1 MPRERQR
8 AMNFDIGKLCKDL
21 ASGTDAGAF
30 GYDLLR
36 WAGKQE
42 IIDRVLSNKL
52 LQTSRDK
59 LQSAAKDFRGKDIPV
74 LPFRLFKL
82 FDTVGDRLGYE
93 APYFLRRKVLLVS
106 ALSAWLW
113 NDPED
118 IATLE
123 ECIWALC
130 DDYTW
135 SLPSHMH
142 GSSLTLE
149 INTGYSNRSKRRDA
163 ALNLDLFACETGL
176 ALAEIC
182 ALLGDRLNPFIVERA
197 RSEVMRRVIDSY
209 MEKATI
215 QHWEILDSNWCAVCA
230 GSIGSAAMLLVENDL
245 DLAAILRG
253 LLPVMDRYIAGFSE
267 DGACTEGLNYWT
279 YGISFFVV
287 FAELLGR
294 RTAGKLDLLSD
305 KRFPSIALFQ
315 QNCFFPGAAT
325 LTFSDVE
332 ANAKYRPGVTCFLAE
347 HFQEVMAPPL
357 ESAMDVMHSHCYN
370 FAPALSDLLWTTNT
384 LVSKQAQPQ
393 LCVIYEKAQWLLCSG
408 DDDTGF
414 AAKAGNNDE
423 EHNHNDV
430 GSFLF
435 SRHGVMLLCDIG
447 MGEYTKSYFG
457 PGRYDTFCTSS
468 RSHNIPIVDG
478 NSQRDGKEYCARN
491 VTFYDS
497 GSMSMDIAPAYA
509 VDGLTSLMRYLSF
522 DNKTG
527 SLSLL
532 DEIKV
537 SRPMEVVER
546 FISFVRPCIE
556 DGAVIIEEGA
566 TSCTL
571 LTKTAQVPQ
580 IGITE
585 HVNHQGKA
593 LDVYTIDYTI
603 FLKECAVFEVVVS

>member
-1 MPRERQR
+1 
-8 AMNFDIGKLCKDL
+8 MNVDIGKLCRGL
-21 ASGTDAGAF
+21 ASGTDDGAF
-30 GYDLLR
+30 GYALFR

-42 IIDRVLSNKL
+42 IIDQVLNNPL
-52 LQTSRDK
+52 LQVSRDK
-59 LQSAAKDFRGKDIPV
+59 LQDVAKEFRGKDIPV

-82 FDTVGDRLGYE
+82 FDTDGDRLGYE
-93 APYFLRRKVLLVS
+93 APYFFRRKVLLTF

-142 GSSLTLE
+142 GSSLTIE
-149 INTGYSNRSKRRDA
+149 TNAGFSNSSKSRDA
-163 ALNLDLFACETGL
+163 AKNALNLDLFACETGL

-182 ALLGDRLNPFIVERA
+182 ALLGDKLNPFIVERS

-209 MEKATI
+209 MQKATI

-230 GSIGSAAMLLVENDL
+230 GSIGSAAMLLVDNDL
-245 DLAAILRG
+245 DLATILRN
-253 LLPVMDRYIAGFSE
+253 LLPVMDRYIAGFCE

-294 RTAGKLDLLSD
+294 RTAGTIDLLSD
-305 KRFPSIALFQ
+305 KRFASIALFQ

-332 ANAKYRPGVTCFLAE
+332 ANDKYRPGLTSFLAE

-370 FAPALSDLLWTTNT
+370 FAPALSDMLWTTGT

-393 LCVIYEKAQWLLCSG
+393 PCVIYEKAQWLLCSG
-408 DDDTGF
+408 YDDTGF
-414 AAKAGNNDE
+414 AAKAGHNDE

-430 GSFLF
+430 GSFIF
-435 SRHGVMLLCDIG
+435 SKHGVMLLCDIG
-447 MGEYTKSYFG
+447 KGEYTKSYFG
-457 PGRYDTFCTSS
+457 PGRYDTFCNSS
-468 RSHNIPIVDG
+468 LSHNVPIIDG
-478 NSQRDGKEYCARN
+478 YGQSDGREYCARDVN
-491 VTFYDS
+491 FDRN
-497 GSMSMDIAPAYA
+497 GLMSMDISPAYA
-509 VDGLTSLMRYLSF
+509 VSGLTSLRRHITLVPDTGCLVLS
-522 DNKTG
+522 
-527 SLSLL
+527 
-532 DEIKV
+532 DEIEV

-546 FISFVRPCIE
+546 FVSFVRPRIE
-556 DGAVIIEEGA
+556 NGHVVIEQGAI
-566 TSCTL
+566 SCGFLSNTN
-571 LTKTAQVPQ
+571 QVPV

-585 HVNHQGKA
+585 HINHRGKSV
-593 LDVYTIDYTI
+593 DVYTID
-603 FLKECAVFEVVVS
+603 FRLSLKEDAVFKLTVT

>member
-1 MPRERQR
+1 
-8 AMNFDIGKLCKDL
+8 MNFDIGKICKDL

-30 GYDLLR
+30 GNELLR
-36 WAGKQE
+36 WARKQE
-42 IIDRVLSNKL
+42 IIDQVLNNPL
-52 LQTSRDK
+52 LQASRDK
-59 LQSAAKDFRGKDIPV
+59 LQSAVKELRGKDIPV
-74 LPFRLFKL
+74 LPFRLFKM
-82 FDTVGDRLGYE
+82 FDTIGDRLGYE
-93 APYFLRRKVLLVS
+93 APYFFRRKVLLVS

-142 GSSLTLE
+142 GSSLTIE
-149 INTGYSNRSKRRDA
+149 TNVGYSDSSKRRHA
-163 ALNLDLFACETGL
+163 AKSALNLDLFACETGL

-182 ALLGDRLNPFIVERA
+182 ALLGDKLNPFIVERA

-209 MEKATI
+209 MQKETI
-215 QHWEILDSNWCAVCA
+215 QHWETLDSNWCAVCA

-245 DLAAILRG
+245 DLAAILRN
-253 LLPVMDRYIAGFSE
+253 LLPVMERYIAGFSE

-305 KRFPSIALFQ
+305 KRFASIALFQ

-325 LTFSDVE
+325 LTFSDVD
-332 ANAKYRPGVTCFLAE
+332 ANDKYRPGVTCFLAE
-347 HFQEVMAPPL
+347 HFQEVMVPPL
-357 ESAMDVMHSHCYN
+357 ESAMDIMHSHCYN
-370 FAPALSDLLWTTNT
+370 FAPALSDLLWTANA

-393 LCVIYEKAQWLLCSG
+393 PCVIYEKAQWLLCSG
-408 DDDTGF
+408 YDDTGF
-414 AAKAGNNDE
+414 AAKAGHNDE

-435 SRHGVMLLCDIG
+435 SKHGVMLLCDIG
-447 MGEYTKSYFG
+447 KGEYTKSYFG

-468 RSHNIPIVDG
+468 KGHNVPIIDG
-478 NSQRDGKEYCARN
+478 QNQSDGKEYCARN
-491 VTFYDS
+491 VTFDQN

-509 VDGLTSLMRYLSF
+509 VGGLTSLMRHISF
-522 DNKTG
+522 DHATG
-527 SLSLL
+527 SLTLI

-537 SRPMEVVER
+537 FRPMKVVER
-546 FISFVRPCIE
+546 FVSFVRPRIE
-556 DGAVIIEEGA
+556 NGHVVIEQGA
-566 TSCTL
+566 TGCAL
-571 LTKTAQVPQ
+571 LSNTTRAPE

-585 HVNHQGKA
+585 HINHQGKSV
-593 LDVYTIDYTI
+593 DVYTID
-603 FLKECAVFEVVVS
+603 FQLSLKEDAVFQLTVS

>member
-1 MPRERQR
+1 
-8 AMNFDIGKLCKDL
+8 MNVDIGKLCRDL
-21 ASGTDAGAF
+21 ASGTNDGAF
-30 GYDLLR
+30 GYNLLR

-42 IIDRVLSNKL
+42 TIDQVLNNPL
-52 LQTSRDK
+52 LQASRDK
-59 LQSAAKDFRGKDIPV
+59 LQSASKELRGKDIPV
-74 LPFRLFKL
+74 LQFRLFKL

-93 APYFLRRKVLLVS
+93 APYFSRRKTLLVS

-113 NDPED
+113 NDPGD
-118 IATLE
+118 IETLE

-142 GSSLTLE
+142 GSSLTIE
-149 INTGYSNRSKRRDA
+149 TIVGYSKTSKRRDA

-182 ALLGDRLNPFIVERA
+182 ALLGDKLNPFIVERA

-215 QHWEILDSNWCAVCA
+215 QHWEVLDSNWCAVCA
-230 GSIGSAAMLLVENDL
+230 GSIGSAAMLLVENDI
-245 DLAAILRG
+245 DLAAILRN
-253 LLPVMDRYIAGFSE
+253 LLPVMERYIAGFSE

-305 KRFPSIALFQ
+305 KRFAPIALFQ

-332 ANAKYRPGVTCFLAE
+332 ANDKYRPGVTCFLAE
-347 HFQEVMAPPL
+347 HFEEVMAPPL

-393 LCVIYEKAQWLLCSG
+393 PCVIYPKAQWLLCSG
-408 DDDTGF
+408 FDGTGF
-414 AAKAGNNDE
+414 AAKAGHNDE

-435 SRHGVMLLCDIG
+435 SKHGVMLLCDIG
-447 MGEYTKSYFG
+447 KGEYTKSYFG
-457 PGRYDTFCTSS
+457 PDRYDTFCTSS
-468 RSHNIPIVDG
+468 KSHNLPIVDG
-478 NSQRDGKEYCARN
+478 HSQRDGREYCARN
-491 VTFYDS
+491 VTFDQN
-497 GSMSMDIAPAYA
+497 GSISMDIAPTYA
-509 VDGLTSLMRYLSF
+509 VSGLTSLVRRLSF

-527 SLSLL
+527 RLSLL

-537 SRPMEVVER
+537 SRPMDVVER
-546 FISFVRPCIE
+546 FVSFVRPRIE
-556 DGAVIIEEGA
+556 NGAVIIEEGA

-571 LTKTAQVPQ
+571 STKISQDPQ
-580 IGITE
+580 IGTTE
-585 HVNHQGKA
+585 HINHQGKSEV
-593 LDVYTIDYTI
+593 VYTIDFI
-603 FLKECAVFEVVVS
+603 LSLKENAVFELVVS

>member
-1 MPRERQR
+1 
-8 AMNFDIGKLCKDL
+8 MNVDVGKLCKDL
-21 ASGTDAGAF
+21 ASGTDEGSF
-30 GYDLLR
+30 GFDLLR
-36 WAGKQE
+36 WAGKQKV
-42 IIDRVLSNKL
+42 IDQVLNNPL

-59 LQSAAKDFRGKDIPV
+59 LQSAAKELRGKDIPV

-113 NDPED
+113 NNPED

-142 GSSLTLE
+142 GSSLTVE
-149 INTGYSNRSKRRDA
+149 TNVSSSRSSIHHDA
-163 ALNLDLFACETGL
+163 SKSALNLDLFACETGL

-182 ALLGDRLNPFIVERA
+182 ALLGDKLNPFIVERA
-197 RSEVMRRVIDSY
+197 RTEVMRRVIDSY
-209 MEKATI
+209 MHKSTI

-245 DLAAILRG
+245 DLAAILRN
-253 LLPVMDRYIAGFSE
+253 LLPVIDRYIAGFSE

-287 FAELLGR
+287 FAEFLRR
-294 RTAGKLDLLSD
+294 RTAGKFDLLSD
-305 KRFPSIALFQ
+305 KRFASIALFQ

-332 ANAKYRPGVTCFLAE
+332 ANDKYRPGVTCFLVE

-357 ESAMDVMHSHCYN
+357 VSAMDVMHSHCYN
-370 FAPALSDLLWTTNT
+370 FAPALSDLLWTTDA
-384 LVSKQAQPQ
+384 LLSKQAQTQP
-393 LCVIYEKAQWLLCSG
+393 CIIYEKAQWLLCSG
-408 DDDTGF
+408 HDDTGF

-435 SRHGVMLLCDIG
+435 SRHGIMLLCDIG
-447 MGEYTKSYFG
+447 KGEYTKSYFG
-457 PGRYDTFCTSS
+457 PERYDTFCTSS
-468 RSHNIPIVDG
+468 KSHNVPIVDG
-478 NSQRDGKEYCARN
+478 QNQRDGKEYCARD
-491 VTFYDS
+491 VVFDQK
-497 GSMSMDIAPAYA
+497 GSVLMDIAPAYS
-509 VDGLTSLMRYLSF
+509 VGGLTSLVRHLSF
-522 DNKTG
+522 DNKRG
-527 SLSLL
+527 HLSLL

-537 SRPMEVVER
+537 SRPMEIAER
-546 FISFVRPCIE
+546 FVSFVRPRIE
-556 DGAVIIEEGA
+556 NGAVIIEEGA
-566 TSCTL
+566 TTCTL
-571 LTKTAQVPQ
+571 VTTTSLPPQ
-580 IGITE
+580 IGVSE
-585 HVNHQGKA
+585 HINHQGRSV
-593 LDVYTIDYTI
+593 LVYTIDYTI
-603 FLKECAVFEVVVS
+603 FVEESAEFELVIT

>member
-1 MPRERQR
+1 
-8 AMNFDIGKLCKDL
+8 MNVDIGKLCRDL
-21 ASGTDAGAF
+21 ASGTNDGAF
-30 GYDLLR
+30 GYNLLR
-36 WAGKQE
+36 WAGKRE
-42 IIDRVLSNKL
+42 TIDRVLNNPL
-52 LQTSRDK
+52 LQASHDK
-59 LQSAAKDFRGKDIPV
+59 LQSDAKELRGKDIPV

-118 IATLE
+118 IETLE

-142 GSSLTLE
+142 GSSLTIE
-149 INTGYSNRSKRRDA
+149 TNAGYSNSSKRRDA
-163 ALNLDLFACETGL
+163 VLNLDLFACETGL

-182 ALLGDRLNPFIVERA
+182 ALLGDKLNPFIVERA

-209 MEKATI
+209 MQKATI
-215 QHWEILDSNWCAVCA
+215 QHWELLNSNWCAVCA
-230 GSIGSAAMLLVENDL
+230 GSIGSAAMLLVDNDL
-245 DLAAILRG
+245 DLAAILRN
-253 LLPVMDRYIAGFSE
+253 LLPVMERYIAGFSE

-305 KRFPSIALFQ
+305 KRFAPIALFQ

-332 ANAKYRPGVTCFLAE
+332 ANDKYRPGVTCFLAE
-347 HFQEVMAPPL
+347 HFEEVMAPPL
-357 ESAMDVMHSHCYN
+357 ESAMDIMHSHCYN

-393 LCVIYEKAQWLLCSG
+393 PCVVYPKAQWLLCSG
-408 DDDTGF
+408 YDGTGF
-414 AAKAGNNDE
+414 AAKAGHNDE

-447 MGEYTKSYFG
+447 KGEYTKSYFG
-457 PGRYDTFCTSS
+457 PDRYDTFCTSS
-468 RSHNIPIVDG
+468 KSHNVPIVDG
-478 NSQRDGKEYCARN
+478 HGQRDGREYCARN
-491 VTFYDS
+491 VTFDQN
-497 GSMSMDIAPAYA
+497 GSILMDIAPTYA
-509 VDGLTSLMRYLSF
+509 VNGLTSLVRRLSF
-522 DNKTG
+522 DNQTG
-527 SLSLL
+527 RLSLL
-532 DEIKV
+532 DDIKV

-546 FISFVRPCIE
+546 FVSFVRPRVE
-556 DGAVIIEEGA
+556 NGAVIIEEGS

-571 LTKTAQVPQ
+571 SAKTSQDPQ

-585 HVNHQGKA
+585 HINHQGKSVA
-593 LDVYTIDYTI
+593 VYTIDFI
-603 FLKECAVFEVVVS
+603 LSLKENAIFELIVS

>member
-1 MPRERQR
+1 
-8 AMNFDIGKLCKDL
+8 MNVDIGKMCRDL
-21 ASGTDAGAF
+21 ASGTDDGAF
-30 GYDLLR
+30 GYNLLR

-42 IIDRVLSNKL
+42 TIDQVLNNPL
-52 LQTSRDK
+52 LQASRDK
-59 LQSAAKDFRGKDIPV
+59 LQSAAKELRDKDIPV

-93 APYFLRRKVLLVS
+93 APYFSRRKVLLVS

-142 GSSLTLE
+142 GSSLTIE
-149 INTGYSNRSKRRDA
+149 TNVGYSNTSKRRDA

-182 ALLGDRLNPFIVERA
+182 ALLGDKLNPFIVERA

-209 MEKATI
+209 MQKETI
-215 QHWEILDSNWCAVCA
+215 QHWEVLDSNWCAVCA

-245 DLAAILRG
+245 DLAAILRN
-253 LLPVMDRYIAGFSE
+253 LLPVMERYIAGFSE

-287 FAELLGR
+287 FAELLSR

-305 KRFPSIALFQ
+305 KRFAPIALFQ

-332 ANAKYRPGVTCFLAE
+332 ANDKYRPGVTCFLAE
-347 HFQEVMAPPL
+347 HFEEVMAPPL
-357 ESAMDVMHSHCYN
+357 QSAMDVMHSHCYN

-393 LCVIYEKAQWLLCSG
+393 PCAVYPKAQWLLCSG
-408 DDDTGF
+408 YDGTGF
-414 AAKAGNNDE
+414 AAKAGHNDE

-447 MGEYTKSYFG
+447 KGEYTKSYFG
-457 PGRYDTFCTSS
+457 PDRYDTFCTSS
-468 RSHNIPIVDG
+468 KSHNVPIVDG
-478 NSQRDGKEYCARN
+478 HSQRDGREYCARN
-491 VTFYDS
+491 VNFDQN
-497 GSMSMDIAPAYA
+497 GSILMDIAATYA
-509 VDGLTSLMRYLSF
+509 VNGLTSLVRRLSF

-527 SLSLL
+527 HMSLL

-546 FISFVRPCIE
+546 FVSFVRPRIE
-556 DGAVIIEEGA
+556 YGAVIIEEGS

-571 LTKTAQVPQ
+571 LTKTSQDPQ

-585 HVNHQGKA
+585 HMNHQGKSVA
-593 LDVYTIDYTI
+593 VYTIDFI
-603 FLKECAVFEVVVS
+603 LSLEGNAVFELVVS

>member
-1 MPRERQR
+1 
-8 AMNFDIGKLCKDL
+8 MNVDVGKLCKDL
-21 ASGTDAGAF
+21 ASGTDEGAIGF
-30 GYDLLR
+30 DLLR
-36 WAGKQE
+36 WAGKQKV
-42 IIDRVLSNKL
+42 IDQVLNNPL

-59 LQSAAKDFRGKDIPV
+59 LQSAAKELRGKDIPV

-113 NDPED
+113 NEPED

-149 INTGYSNRSKRRDA
+149 TNVGSFRSSTHHNASKS

-182 ALLGDRLNPFIVERA
+182 ALLGDKLNLFIVERA
-197 RSEVMRRVIDSY
+197 RTEVMRRVIDSY
-209 MEKATI
+209 MQKFTI

-245 DLAAILRG
+245 DLAAILRN
-253 LLPVMDRYIAGFSE
+253 LLPVIDRYIAGFSE

-279 YGISFFVV
+279 YGVSFFVV
-287 FAELLGR
+287 FAEFLR
-294 RTAGKLDLLSD
+294 SRTAGKFDLLSD
-305 KRFPSIALFQ
+305 KRFASIALFQ

-332 ANAKYRPGVTCFLAE
+332 ANDKYRPGVTCFLAE
-347 HFQEVMAPPL
+347 HFPEVMAPPL

-370 FAPALSDLLWTTNT
+370 FAPALSDLVWTTDT
-384 LVSKQAQPQ
+384 LLSKQAQPQ
-393 LCVIYEKAQWLLCSG
+393 PCIIYEKAQWVLCSG
-408 DDDTGF
+408 QNDTGF

-435 SRHGVMLLCDIG
+435 SRHGIMLLCDIG
-447 MGEYTKSYFG
+447 KGEYTKSYFG
-457 PGRYDTFCTSS
+457 PERYDTFCTSS
-468 RSHNIPIVDG
+468 KSHNVPIVDG
-478 NSQRDGKEYCARN
+478 QNQRDGKEYCARDVVFDRN
-491 VTFYDS
+491 
-497 GSMSMDIAPAYA
+497 GSVLMDIAPAYS
-509 VDGLTSLMRYLSF
+509 VGGLTSLVRHLSF
-522 DNKTG
+522 DNKRG
-527 SLSLL
+527 CLSLL
-532 DEIKV
+532 DKIKV
-537 SRPMEVVER
+537 SRPMEIAER
-546 FISFVRPCIE
+546 FVSFLRPRIE
-556 DGAVIIEEGA
+556 NGAVIIEEGA
-566 TSCTL
+566 TTCTL
-571 LTKTAQVPQ
+571 LTTTSLTPQ
-580 IGITE
+580 IGVAE
-585 HVNHQGKA
+585 HINHQGRSVQ
-593 LDVYTIDYTI
+593 VYTIDYTI
-603 FLKECAVFEVVVS
+603 FVEESAEFELVVT

>member
-1 MPRERQR
+1 
-8 AMNFDIGKLCKDL
+8 MNVDIGKLCRDL
-21 ASGTDAGAF
+21 ASGTDDGAF
-30 GYDLLR
+30 GYNLLR

-42 IIDRVLSNKL
+42 TIDRMLNNPL
-52 LQTSRDK
+52 LQASCDK
-59 LQSAAKDFRGKDIPV
+59 LQSAAKELRGKDIPV

-82 FDTVGDRLGYE
+82 FDTVGERLGYE
-93 APYFLRRKVLLVS
+93 APYFSRRKVLLVS

-142 GSSLTLE
+142 GSSLTIE
-149 INTGYSNRSKRRDA
+149 TNVGYSNTSKRREA

-182 ALLGDRLNPFIVERA
+182 ALLGDKLNPFIVERA

-209 MEKATI
+209 MQKATI
-215 QHWEILDSNWCAVCA
+215 QHWELLDSNWCAVCA
-230 GSIGSAAMLLVENDL
+230 GSIGSAAMLLVDNDL
-245 DLAAILRG
+245 DLAAILRN
-253 LLPVMDRYIAGFSE
+253 LLPVMERYIAGFSE

-287 FAELLGR
+287 FAELLSR

-305 KRFPSIALFQ
+305 KRFAPIALFQ

-332 ANAKYRPGVTCFLAE
+332 ANDKYRPGVTCFLAE
-347 HFQEVMAPPL
+347 HFEEVMAPPL

-393 LCVIYEKAQWLLCSG
+393 PCVVYPKAQWLLCSCYDG
-408 DDDTGF
+408 TGF
-414 AAKAGNNDE
+414 AAKAGHNDE

-447 MGEYTKSYFG
+447 KGEYTKSYFG
-457 PGRYDTFCTSS
+457 PDRYDTFCTSS
-468 RSHNIPIVDG
+468 KSHNVPIVDG
-478 NSQRDGKEYCARN
+478 DGQRDGREYCARN
-491 VTFYDS
+491 VTFDQN
-497 GSMSMDIAPAYA
+497 GSILMDIAPTYA
-509 VDGLTSLMRYLSF
+509 VNGLTSLVRRLSF
-522 DNKTG
+522 DNHTG
-527 SLSLL
+527 RLSLL

-546 FISFVRPCIE
+546 FVSFVRPRVE
-556 DGAVIIEEGA
+556 NGAVIIEEGS

-571 LTKTAQVPQ
+571 SAKTSQDPQ

-585 HVNHQGKA
+585 HINHQGKSVA
-593 LDVYTIDYTI
+593 VYTIDFILSLTENAI
-603 FLKECAVFEVVVS
+603 FELVVS